1 MSVDTLWAALLWSAV
16 GSGFAIYGKK
26 QGRVVPMV
34 GGLAMIGAT
43 YFCETA
49 LVMSVVGGVLIAGI
63 WWLSRRGCGAEWNSA
78 SPDGSGG

>member
-1 MSVDTLWAALLWSAV
+1 MNTDTLWASMLWGAV

-26 QGRVVPMV
+26 QSRVVPMV

-49 LVMSVVGGVLIAGI
+49 LVMSLVSSALIVGI
-63 WWLSRRGCGAEWNSA
+63 WWATKRGVG
-78 SPDGSGG
+78 D

>member
-1 MSVDTLWAALLWSAV
+1 MNMDTLWASMLWGAV

-26 QGRVVPMV
+26 QGRPVPLV

-49 LVMSVVGGVLIAGI
+49 LVMSIVGVALTAGI
-63 WWLSRRGCGAEWNSA
+63 WWLTKQGFGE
-78 SPDGSGG
+78 

>member
-1 MSVDTLWAALLWSAV
+1 MNTDTLWASMLWSAV

-26 QGRVVPMV
+26 QSRVVPMV

-49 LVMSVVGGVLIAGI
+49 LVMSLVSGALIAGI
-63 WWLSRRGCGAEWNSA
+63 WWATKRGVG
-78 SPDGSGG
+78 D

>member
-1 MSVDTLWAALLWSAV
+1 MNTDTLWASMLWSAV

-26 QGRVVPMV
+26 QSRVVPMV

-49 LVMSVVGGVLIAGI
+49 LVMSLVSSALIVGI
-63 WWLSRRGCGAEWNSA
+63 WWATKRGVG
-78 SPDGSGG
+78 D

>member
-1 MSVDTLWAALLWSAV
+1 MNTDTLWASMLWGAV

-26 QGRVVPMV
+26 QSRVVPMV

-49 LVMSVVGGVLIAGI
+49 LVMSLVSSALIAGI
-63 WWLSRRGCGAEWNSA
+63 WWATKRGVG
-78 SPDGSGG
+78 D